1 MPITI
6 FSIAPERL

>member
-6 FSIAPERL
+6 FAKDSLC